1 MNLPLTSFTGLFRS
15 GGFRVAAL
23 AAAVL
28 LLAASGAQWSVE
40 ASSAGAEAPVQDV
53 PVHPAKVQERSPEAN
68 LPYLFAVFII
78 TWAGFFAYV
87 FFSSRRQRQM
97 EREIEALKSTLRE
110 TGQTGP
116 DGG

>member
-1 MNLPLTSFTGLFRS
+1 M
-15 GGFRVAAL
+15 GGAPV
-23 AAAVL
+23 
-28 LLAASGAQWSVE
+28 
-40 ASSAGAEAPVQDV
+40 AEAGSTGVETPARYA
-53 PVHPAKVQERSPEAN
+53 PVHPATVQDRSPEAN

-97 EREIEALKSTLRE
+97 EREIEALKSMLRE
-110 TGQTGP
+110 RGQAAP

>member
-1 MNLPLTSFTGLFRS
+1 MSFIAPFRK
-15 GGFRVAAL
+15 GRFWVTAL

-28 LLAASGAQWSVE
+28 VLVAVGSPLTVE
-40 ASSAGAEAPVQDV
+40 ASVSFEDPAQDAPVR
-53 PVHPAKVQERSPEAN
+53 HPAMVQERSPEAN

-87 FFSSRRQRQM
+87 FFTSRRQRQM
-97 EREIEALKSTLRE
+97 EREIEALKTALHER
-110 TGQTGP
+110 GQAAP